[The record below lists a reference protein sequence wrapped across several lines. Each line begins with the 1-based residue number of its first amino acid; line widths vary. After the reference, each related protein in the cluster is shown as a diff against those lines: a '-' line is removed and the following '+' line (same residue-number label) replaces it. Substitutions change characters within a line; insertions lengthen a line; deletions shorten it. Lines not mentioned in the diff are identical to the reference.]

1 MAARRAALAAA
12 ARRGAERE
20 LTPPSTVAAAEAAS
34 GAYLPGALAAAFAPA
49 PPALPDPA
57 LARVVA
63 DFMQRPLAH
72 LHPSWLP
79 ADWPLA
85 WRRADRFG
93 PAAAAVLAQPLG
105 LAGAEGDR
113 DATIQRLLEAP
124 PLLARLV
131 LMPRGDLRLLA
142 WWLGLAVHQA
152 GFASERRMLPAQ
164 LADSI
169 APLRGAL
176 AAPLIGSVPR
186 AMRRAARRLDRH
198 AVAFILKR
206 VPALPALPMN
216 LAPLRAHPAGAGRL
230 MAERGYR
237 LLCGLLAAEAPHPE
251 HAAPLLQV
259 LRRKFPR
266 RLAALSPAPLTP
278 AQSAQLRELLL
289 LNLIPERF
297 PAWHWLF

>member
-1 MAARRAALAAA
+1 MTL
-12 ARRGAERE
+12 
-20 LTPPSTVAAAEAAS
+20 LSTVAAAEAAP
-34 GAYLPGALAAAFAPA
+34 GAYLPGALAAALAPA

-57 LARVVA
+57 LARAVA
-63 DFMQRPLAH
+63 DLAQRPLAH

-93 PAAAAVLAQPLG
+93 PAPADVLAQPLG
-105 LAGAEGDR
+105 LGAEGDR
-113 DATIQRLLEAP
+113 DAAIHRLLQAP
-124 PLLARLV
+124 PSLARLV
-131 LMPRGDLRLLA
+131 LMPRSDLRLLA

-169 APLRGAL
+169 APLPGAL
-176 AAPLIGSVPR
+176 AAPLIGSAPR

-216 LAPLRAHPAGAGRL
+216 LAPLRAHPPGAGRL

-237 LLCGLLAAEAPHPE
+237 LLCGLLAAEARHE
-251 HAAPLLQV
+251 ACAAPLLQA

-278 AQSAQLRELLL
+278 AQAAQLRELLL

>member
-1 MAARRAALAAA
+1 M
-12 ARRGAERE
+12 
-20 LTPPSTVAAAEAAS
+20 TPLSTVAAAEAAP

-57 LARVVA
+57 LARAVA
-63 DFMQRPLAH
+63 DLAQRPLAH

-93 PAAAAVLAQPLG
+93 PAAADVLAQPLG
-105 LAGAEGDR
+105 LAGADGAR
-113 DATIQRLLEAP
+113 DAAIQRLLEAP
-124 PLLARLV
+124 PSLARLV
-131 LMPRGDLRLLA
+131 LMPRSDLRLLA

-169 APLRGAL
+169 APLPGAL
-176 AAPLIGSVPR
+176 AAPLIGSAPR

-216 LAPLRAHPAGAGRL
+216 LAPLRQHPAGAGRL

-237 LLCGLLAAEAPHPE
+237 LLCGLLCGALAAEAQTAE
-251 HAAPLLQV
+251 YAAPLLQA
-259 LRRKFPR
+259 LRCKFPR

-278 AQSAQLRELLL
+278 TQAAQLRELLL

>member
-1 MAARRAALAAA
+1 MPLSAGLAQAA
-12 ARRGAERE
+12 GA
-20 LTPPSTVAAAEAAS
+20 P
-34 GAYLPGALAAAFAPA
+34 LPGALPAALAPA

-57 LARVVA
+57 LARAVA

-79 ADWPLA
+79 DDWPLA
-85 WRRADRFG
+85 WRRPDRFG
-93 PAAAAVLAQPLG
+93 PAAAGVLAQPLG
-105 LAGAEGDR
+105 LAGEGEIR
-113 DATIQRLLEAP
+113 DALSASLLDAP
-124 PLLARLV
+124 ASLARLV
-131 LMPRGDLRLLA
+131 LMARNDLRLLA

-169 APLRGAL
+169 GPLPGAL
-176 AAPLIGSVPR
+176 AAPLLGSTPR

-216 LAPLRAHPAGAGRL
+216 LAPLRARPCGAGRL

-237 LLCGLLAAEAPHPE
+237 LLCGLLAAEAPDAE
-251 HAAPLLQV
+251 HAAPLLQA

-278 AQSAQLRELLL
+278 AQGAQLRELLL

>member
-1 MAARRAALAAA
+1 MTPLAAESA
-12 ARRGAERE
+12 
-20 LTPPSTVAAAEAAS
+20 V
-34 GAYLPGALAAAFAPA
+34 GAYLPGALSAALAPA

-57 LARVVA
+57 LARAVA
-63 DFMQRPLAH
+63 DFVQRPLAQ

-85 WRRADRFG
+85 WRGADRFG
-93 PAAAAVLAQPLG
+93 AAAAGVLAQPLG
-105 LAGAEGDR
+105 LAGAGGSR
-113 DATIQRLLEAP
+113 DAVIDHLLEAP
-124 PLLARLV
+124 ASLARLV
-131 LMPRGDLRLLA
+131 LLRRNDLRLLA

-164 LADSI
+164 LADSL
-169 APLRGAL
+169 APLPGAL
-176 AAPLIGSVPR
+176 AAPLIGSAPR

-216 LAPLRAHPAGAGRL
+216 LAPLRAHPSGAGRL

-237 LLCGLLAAEAPHPE
+237 LLCGLLAAEAPHAQ
-251 HAAPLLQV
+251 HAEPLLQA

-278 AQSAQLRELLL
+278 AQAAQLRELLL

>member
-1 MAARRAALAAA
+1 MTLLP
-12 ARRGAERE
+12 AEG
-20 LTPPSTVAAAEAAS
+20 AAS
-34 GAYLPGALAAAFAPA
+34 AYSPGTLPGALSAALAPP
-49 PPALPDPA
+49 PPALPEPA
-57 LARVVA
+57 LARAVA
-63 DFMQRPLAH
+63 DFVQRPLAQ

-85 WRRADRFG
+85 WRRPDRFG
-93 PAAAAVLAQPLG
+93 AAAADVLAQPLG
-105 LAGAEGDR
+105 LAGTGASR
-113 DATIQRLLEAP
+113 DAVIDGLLHAP
-124 PLLARLV
+124 ASLARLV
-131 LMPRGDLRLLA
+131 LMPRNDLRLLA

-164 LADSI
+164 LADSL
-169 APLRGAL
+169 APLPGAL
-176 AAPLIGSVPR
+176 AAPLIGSAPR

-237 LLCGLLAAEAPHPE
+237 LLCGLLAAEAQHVGQAAQAA
-251 HAAPLLQV
+251 HAAPLLQA
-259 LRRKFPR
+259 LQRKFPR

-278 AQSAQLRELLL
+278 PQAAQLRELLL

>member
-1 MAARRAALAAA
+1 MTPLAADSA
-12 ARRGAERE
+12 
-20 LTPPSTVAAAEAAS
+20 T
-34 GAYLPGALAAAFAPA
+34 GAYLPGALAAALAPA

-57 LARVVA
+57 LARAVA
-63 DFMQRPLAH
+63 DFLQRPLAH

-79 ADWPLA
+79 AGWPLA

-93 PAAAAVLAQPLG
+93 PAAADVLAQPLG
-105 LAGAEGDR
+105 LAGADDAR
-113 DATIQRLLEAP
+113 DAVIYRLLEAP
-124 PLLARLV
+124 PSLARLV
-131 LMPRGDLRLLA
+131 LMPRSDLRLLA

-169 APLRGAL
+169 APLPGAL
-176 AAPLIGSVPR
+176 SAPLLGSAPR

-237 LLCGLLAAEAPHPE
+237 LLCGLLAAEAPHAAHE
-251 HAAPLLQV
+251 AHAAHEGPLLQA

-266 RLAALSPAPLTP
+266 RLAALSPAALTP
-278 AQSAQLRELLL
+278 AQSAQLRELLR

>member
-1 MAARRAALAAA
+1 M
-12 ARRGAERE
+12 
-20 LTPPSTVAAAEAAS
+20 TPLSTATAAEAAP
-34 GAYLPGALAAAFAPA
+34 GAFLPGALAAALAPA
-49 PPALPDPA
+49 PPALPEPA
-57 LARVVA
+57 LARAVA
-63 DFMQRPLAH
+63 DFMQRPLAQ

-85 WRRADRFG
+85 WRRAERFG
-93 PAAAAVLAQPLG
+93 PAAADVLARPLG
-105 LAGAEGDR
+105 LAGADAAR
-113 DATIQRLLEAP
+113 DAVIRRLLEAP
-124 PLLARLV
+124 PSLARLV
-131 LMPRGDLRLLA
+131 LVARNDLRLLA

-164 LADSI
+164 LADSL
-169 APLRGAL
+169 APLPGAL
-176 AAPLIGSVPR
+176 AAPLLGSAPR

-216 LAPLRAHPAGAGRL
+216 LAPLRAHPPGAGRL

-237 LLCGLLAAEAPHPE
+237 LLCGLLAAEAPHAE
-251 HAAPLLQV
+251 HAAALLQA

-266 RLAALSPAPLTP
+266 RLASLAPAPLSPAQ
-278 AQSAQLRELLL
+278 AAQLRELLL

>member
-1 MAARRAALAAA
+1 MTPLA
-12 ARRGAERE
+12 
-20 LTPPSTVAAAEAAS
+20 TVAAAEAVP
-34 GAYLPGALAAAFAPA
+34 GAYLPGALAAALAPA

-57 LARVVA
+57 LARAMA
-63 DFMQRPLAH
+63 DLAQRPLAH

-93 PAAAAVLAQPLG
+93 PAAAEVLAQPLG
-105 LAGAEGDR
+105 LAGDAAR
-113 DATIQRLLEAP
+113 DAMLHRLLEAP
-124 PLLARLV
+124 PSLARLV
-131 LMPRGDLRLLA
+131 LLPRSDLRLLA

-169 APLRGAL
+169 APLPGAL
-176 AAPLIGSVPR
+176 AAPLLGSAPR

-216 LAPLRAHPAGAGRL
+216 LAPLRAHPAGTGRL

-237 LLCGLLAAEAPHPE
+237 LLCGLLAADAA
-251 HAAPLLQV
+251 HAEKAEQAGHTAPLLQA
-259 LRRKFPR
+259 LQRKFPR

-278 AQSAQLRELLL
+278 AQAAQLRELLL

>member
-1 MAARRAALAAA
+1 M
-12 ARRGAERE
+12 
-20 LTPPSTVAAAEAAS
+20 TPLSTVAAAEAAP
-34 GAYLPGALAAAFAPA
+34 GAYLPGALAAALAPA

-57 LARVVA
+57 LARAVA
-63 DFMQRPLAH
+63 DLAQRPLAH

-93 PAAAAVLAQPLG
+93 PAAADVLAQPLG
-105 LAGAEGDR
+105 LAGADAAR
-113 DATIQRLLEAP
+113 DAVIHRLLEAP
-124 PLLARLV
+124 PSLARLL
-131 LMPRGDLRLLA
+131 LMPRSDLRLLA

-169 APLRGAL
+169 APLPGAL
-176 AAPLIGSVPR
+176 AAPLIGSAPR

-237 LLCGLLAAEAPHPE
+237 LLCGLLAAEARHE
-251 HAAPLLQV
+251 EDAAPLLQA

-278 AQSAQLRELLL
+278 AQAAQLRELLL

>member
-1 MAARRAALAAA
+1 M
-12 ARRGAERE
+12 
-20 LTPPSTVAAAEAAS
+20 TPLSADSPT
-34 GAYLPGALAAAFAPA
+34 GAYLPGALAAALAPA

-57 LARVVA
+57 LARAVA
-63 DFMQRPLAH
+63 DLMQRPLAH

-93 PAAAAVLAQPLG
+93 PAASDVLAQPLG
-105 LAGAEGDR
+105 LAGADAAR
-113 DATIQRLLEAP
+113 DGVIHRLLEAP
-124 PLLARLV
+124 SSLARLV
-131 LMPRGDLRLLA
+131 LMPRSDLRLLA

-169 APLRGAL
+169 APLPGAL
-176 AAPLIGSVPR
+176 SAPLLGSAPR

-237 LLCGLLAAEAPHPE
+237 LLCGLLAAEAPH
-251 HAAPLLQV
+251 APHEALLQA

-278 AQSAQLRELLL
+278 AQSAQLRELLR